1 MLDLIIQKSLQ
12 NRFFVVIAAG
22 LLIVIG
28 AYTVFNIPID
38 VLPDLTSPTV
48 TIMTEA
54 HGMATEEIESMVTF
68 PIETAVNGA
77 TGVRRVRSS
86 SAMGLSIIWVDFDWG
101 MDIYRARQIVNEK
114 IQLVTAQL
122 PGGVANPVL
131 APISSVMGEIMLIGL
146 TSDIHSPLELRT
158 TVDWE
163 IRKRLL
169 AVNGVSQVIPIGG
182 LKKQYQVLI
191 DPNKLI
197 AFKIGIDEIRE
208 ALQKSNLNSS
218 GGVFREKGNEFSI
231 RGLGRIYSI
240 EDLENT
246 LIKVDRDI
254 PILVKDIATVQIGP
268 ATKYGDASV
277 NGRYAV
283 VMAVLRQPD
292 ANTLELTERIE
303 QSLHTIQ
310 ESLPE
315 GMIVDSA
322 FFRQSEFINR
332 AIDNVLSAMRDGAIL
347 VIIILFLFLGNVRT
361 TFISLTALPLSL
373 IFSIF
378 ILKASGITI
387 NTMTLGGMAIAIGAL
402 VDDAII
408 DVENVFRRLK
418 ENADMPDQSKKP
430 VNLVIF
436 EASREIRS
444 SIVSATLIV
453 IVVFLPLF
461 FLTGMEG
468 RLLQPLGV
476 AYVASISASLVVALT
491 VTPALCSYLLPRS
504 RLLQRGDNRFLRAL
518 KGGYARLLDVS
529 LMKPGWVIVGVT
541 MILLLSIT
549 LLPFFGREFLPR
561 FNEGSLNITV
571 FTMPGTALEESDRIG
586 LMAENIILGHPA
598 ILSTARRTGRDELDE
613 HAMGVNSTEIEA
625 RFRQETASRD
635 QMFEELRTALSV
647 LPGTNVNIGQPLT
660 HRIDHMLTGTRASI
674 VIKVFGEDLYR
685 IRVLGE
691 EVHREMQQV
700 DGIVDLSLE
709 QQLDVPQIRIKPN
722 RLAMARYGMTI
733 EDLSHSIDV
742 AFKGEVISQ
751 ILEGQKSFDL
761 QLRFDEKNR
770 GSIDQI
776 TNTIFRTPA
785 GMNVPLNQLAEISS
799 QKGSNIISRENVQR
813 KIIVQANIEDRDL
826 RSVINEIQQRIES
839 NVAFPPGYYV
849 EYGGQFE
856 NEQRATRIIS
866 LLSIAAITLIFLILY
881 LEFHSLKTAL
891 LVMINLPL
899 ALIGGIFSVYFVDG
913 IISVASLIG
922 FITLFGIASRNGI
935 LLVSHYQTLLNEGK
949 AFFTV
954 VRQGA
959 IERLSPVLMTA
970 LGTGLALIPL
980 VLGAGEPGKEIEAP
994 MAIVILGGL
1003 VSSTFLNMIVL
1014 PVLYLK
1020 FGKPK

>member
-1 MLDLIIQKSLQ
+1 
-12 NRFFVVIAAG
+12 
-22 LLIVIG
+22 
-28 AYTVFNIPID
+28 
-38 VLPDLTSPTV
+38 
-48 TIMTEA
+48 
-54 HGMATEEIESMVTF
+54 
-68 PIETAVNGA
+68 
-77 TGVRRVRSS
+77 
-86 SAMGLSIIWVDFDWG
+86 
-101 MDIYRARQIVNEK
+101 
-114 IQLVTAQL
+114 
-122 PGGVANPVL
+122 
-131 APISSVMGEIMLIGL
+131 
-146 TSDIHSPLELRT
+146 
-158 TVDWE
+158 
-163 IRKRLL
+163 
-169 AVNGVSQVIPIGG
+169 
-182 LKKQYQVLI
+182 
-191 DPNKLI
+191 
-197 AFKIGIDEIRE
+197 
-208 ALQKSNLNSS
+208 
-218 GGVFREKGNEFSI
+218 
-231 RGLGRIYSI
+231 
-240 EDLENT
+240 
-246 LIKVDRDI
+246 
-254 PILVKDIATVQIGP
+254 
-268 ATKYGDASV
+268 
-277 NGRYAV
+277 
-283 VMAVLRQPD
+283 
-292 ANTLELTERIE
+292 
-303 QSLHTIQ
+303 
-310 ESLPE
+310 
-315 GMIVDSA
+315 
-322 FFRQSEFINR
+322 
-332 AIDNVLSAMRDGAIL
+332 
-347 VIIILFLFLGNVRT
+347 
-361 TFISLTALPLSL
+361 
-373 IFSIF
+373 
-378 ILKASGITI
+378 
-387 NTMTLGGMAIAIGAL
+387 
-402 VDDAII
+402 
-408 DVENVFRRLK
+408 
-418 ENADMPDQSKKP
+418 
-430 VNLVIF
+430 
-436 EASREIRS
+436 
-444 SIVSATLIV
+444 
-453 IVVFLPLF
+453 
-461 FLTGMEG
+461 
-468 RLLQPLGV
+468 
-476 AYVASISASLVVALT
+476 
-491 VTPALCSYLLPRS
+491 
-504 RLLQRGDNRFLRAL
+504 
-518 KGGYARLLDVS
+518 
-529 LMKPGWVIVGVT
+529 
-541 MILLLSIT
+541 
-549 LLPFFGREFLPR
+549 
-561 FNEGSLNITV
+561 
-571 FTMPGTALEESDRIG
+571 MPGTALEESDRIG